1 MAGSNNEL
9 TRRLRAPFQNL
20 VGGFATRFTQM
31 GWMNDWVMR
40 AGTAGRYREID
51 LIGSDSLDNRLLAGQ
66 VSKGITT
73 PIKLMLQ
80 ANAKCVTTPIFVNAG
95 DTANPLGT
103 PMEVT
108 RIDCIFGT
116 AGTDAA
122 AVTGYVTKDVAGQAP
137 GTGTTVMTG
146 TFNLKATANT
156 IQTANHWTPTGTLC
170 LAGPRGIPSTVLA
183 AGEQLTFVVSGV
195 NTALAN
201 LAVTV
206 WLRPH
211 TGASIATAAY
221 HANGDIATSTM
232 YLNVIPGQ
240 VIRAVSMR
248 WGTAGTNGSAV
259 TADITKDVSTNAPG
273 AGTSILTAAQSVKG
287 TANTPVYPAL
297 AASTATLT
305 MALGDR
311 LALKMTGTLTAL
323 ADLVVTVF
331 FQASGEQHFVVPV
344 SFWDAA
350 ASDRTAF
357 IANEYFQVVDYWETW
372 STAGTSGTH
381 LLTKDTGTTA
391 PGAGTGLL
399 SDNTNTGI
407 ISSGTANTPVGSLV
421 VSAVSLKENLY
432 LAPGDRL
439 GIKNAGTAGAVAGIY
454 GAIIL
459 RKL

>member
-20 VGGFATRFTQM
+20 VGSFATRFTPM
-31 GWMNDWVMR
+31 GWMNDWTQR
-40 AGTAGRYREID
+40 ASNAGRYREFD
-51 LIGSDSLDNRLLAGQ
+51 LLGTDSLDNVLLRGA
-66 VSKGITT
+66 VTKGFAT
-73 PIKLMLQ
+73 PVKLMLQ
-80 ANAKCVTTPIFVNAG
+80 ANAKCVTTAMYVNAG
-95 DTANPLGT
+95 DVANPRGT
-103 PMEVT
+103 PMEVV

-116 AGTDAA
+116 AGTDAG

-137 GTGTTVMTG
+137 GTGATVMTG
-146 TFNLKATANT
+146 TFNLKGTANT
-156 IQTANHWTPTGTLC
+156 LQTADYWTPTATLC
-170 LAGPRGIPSTVLA
+170 LAGPRGTPSTVLA

-195 NTALAN
+195 NTSLAN

-206 WLRPH
+206 WVRPH

-240 VIRAVSMR
+240 VVRAVSMR

-259 TADITKDVSTNAPG
+259 TADITKDTSTNAPG
-273 AGTSILTAAQSVKG
+273 AGTSILLAAQSVKG
-287 TANTPVYPAL
+287 TANVAVYPAL
-297 AASTATLT
+297 AASAATLT

-323 ADLVVTVF
+323 ADLVVTVHF
-331 FQASGEQHFVVPV
+331 GASSTEHIVVPV
-344 SFWDAA
+344 NFWDAQA
-350 ASDRTAF
+350 TDRTAF
-357 IANEYFQVVDYWETW
+357 IANEYLQVVDYWETW
-372 STAGTSGTH
+372 STASTTNKQ

-399 SDNTNTGI
+399 SDNTNAGI
-407 ISSGTANTPVGSLV
+407 DTSATANTPTGSLV

-439 GIKNAGTAGAVAGIY
+439 GIKNAGTTGSLAGTF